1 MASRSSTSLVN
12 TTTSTAPRELS
23 TYYRNARR
31 GDIPTIVGSLKA
43 HGQYK
48 PIVANIGTHTGR
60 PNEVLAGNHTLMAF
74 RDLAEKMPDD
84 ERWGSI
90 LVHWVDVDEDRAA
103 RIVLVDN
110 RSSEIGAV
118 DSDQLYELIC
128 SLGDNLDGTGYDAD
142 YLAMLADLA
151 SGPPSLDDLADEVGD
166 PLSDDAHPR
175 VTLVLDPATAQSW
188 AAHRASFDDDSAA
201 MKALLNI

>member
-1 MASRSSTSLVN
+1 MASRTLVN
-12 TTTSTAPRELS
+12 TTTAVAPRELS
-23 TYYRNARR
+23 TYYKNARR
-31 GDIPTIVGSLKA
+31 GDIPTIIGSLKA

-48 PIVANIGTHTGR
+48 PIVANLGTATGR

-74 RDLAEKMPDD
+74 RDLAERHPDD
-84 ERWGSI
+84 ERWSSI

-118 DSDQLYELIC
+118 DTDQLYELIC
-128 SLGDNLDGTGYDAD
+128 SLGENLEGTGYD
-142 YLAMLADLA
+142 
-151 SGPPSLDDLADEVGD
+151 GPPSLDDLADEVGD

-175 VTLVLDPATAQSW
+175 VTLVLDPDTAKSW
-188 AAHRASFDDDSAA
+188 AAHRASFDDDTAA
-201 MKALLNI
+201 MRALLNL